1 MAFLGRVRQPDNSFD
16 NEVFEKSSSKIH
28 LNYQTAEDM
37 QRAHLEANCSRT
49 YIKTYDLPSPVDRSG
64 RRRARYVDNSASC
77 GEINSMAETEMSTLR
92 CSSIRSNET
101 ETETLILSQS
111 SSENRSDESST
122 STSGMRENIDPAQ
135 YERPLKLR
143 GSTTSMCSWED
154 QHSLSTYELRRPTD
168 MEADVQSSSV
178 PYLELGSDAPS
189 NGQLQ
194 RVKLVR
200 ESNEAYENWLSGKRR
215 QLQYRQQ
222 AVRKQRELQQEKDE
236 LRRQLNDQCV
246 REWCAQ
252 KRAQQAFNSISNYR
266 ANTQK
271 NLQQTQLDMSARRRL
286 HEWEH
291 KKIQQAQRQRE
302 KQQLEARRKQH
313 QQLQR
318 KEQAARAWQ
327 NWIKGVDKRPKPVPP
342 NQGMKSLRGTISKL
356 YINPKHWEH
365 LNGKTASQ

>member
-1 MAFLGRVRQPDNSFD
+1 MAFVGHMRHPEKLFD

-28 LNYQTAEDM
+28 LNYQKAEDM
-37 QRAHLEANCSRT
+37 QRAQLEANCSGT

-64 RRRARYVDNSASC
+64 RRRARYVDNSESC
-77 GEINSMAETEMSTLR
+77 GDFISMAETEMSTLR

-101 ETETLILSQS
+101 ETETLVLSQS
-111 SSENRSDESST
+111 SSENKSDDSST
-122 STSGMRENIDPAQ
+122 STSDMPENVDPVQ
-135 YERPLKLR
+135 YEHRKQR

-154 QHSLSTYELRRPTD
+154 QQSLSTYELRRPTD
-168 MEADVQSSSV
+168 MEVDVQSSSV

-194 RVKLVR
+194 RVKLMR

-236 LRRQLNDQCV
+236 LRRQLNDQRV

-252 KRAQQAFNSISNYR
+252 KRAQEALNSISNFK
-266 ANTQK
+266 ASMQK
-271 NLQQTQLDMSARRRL
+271 NLQHTQLDMSARRSL
-286 HEWEH
+286 QEWEL

-302 KQQLEARRKQH
+302 VQQVQARRKQH

-327 NWIKGVDKRPKPVPP
+327 NWMKGVDQRPKPVPS

-365 LNGKTASQ
+365 INGKTASH